1 MPRFRQ
7 DKETPG
13 GQALLPG
20 DVSCVPVP
28 DSGKDGKPAR
38 TGVAALQDGLRP
50 LCPQSLSLQT
60 LSPNPLSGGLR
71 QGGRSL
77 QGVRSRGDCG
87 LDREGLAH

>member
-60 LSPNPLSGGLR
+60 LSPNPLSGASAGRPQPAGSPVPWRLR
-71 QGGRSL
+71 S
-77 QGVRSRGDCG
+77 
-87 LDREGLAH
+87 

>member
-38 TGVAALQDGLRP
+38 TGMETLQGGLRP
-50 LCPQSLSLQT
+50 LCPQSSLSRLSRQT
-60 LSPNPLSGGLR
+60 LSPGLR